1 MSGLDSFAAKTDR
14 MKTPDHNFGIYK
26 GRTSSISTIC
36 RSAIA
41 LLFLFPAFIFSV
53 ACDDG
58 AHDPHDRIP
67 DMREHTICLK
77 TVPVM
82 GQAGG
87 TSGGTVDVFIYNDD
101 ALKRLDAYQRLEI
114 GKDHTV
120 DAASGKG
127 RKIVVAILNPQMR
140 DYEWNGI
147 SSLESISGMYADLCM
162 ESPETPVMSG
172 TAFLDAETDSS
183 CEMMLAPLVSVIDIR
198 SIRCDFSGKLYD
210 GEKLENAYAYLTN
223 VNSLA
228 LLMKDKG
235 FMPAAPLNSDGYHYE
250 SSRRMMHPEM
260 VYADFPANI
269 GAEKIQPGIRLYC
282 YPNSSID
289 DTAGTPFTRLVIA
302 GDISGTRYYYPINI
316 NGMGTGSDGKPSG
329 IDRNCRYVLDLTI
342 TQTGVTDPS
351 VPVSPE
357 AVMTDWTVMEWN
369 SLPETEIEF

>member
-1 MSGLDSFAAKTDR
+1 
-14 MKTPDHNFGIYK
+14 
-26 GRTSSISTIC
+26 
-36 RSAIA
+36 
-41 LLFLFPAFIFSV
+41 
-53 ACDDG
+53 
-58 AHDPHDRIP
+58 
-67 DMREHTICLK
+67 
-77 TVPVM
+77 M

-114 GKDHTV
+114 GKNHTV

-140 DYEWNGI
+140 DYEWNEI

-162 ESPETPVMSG
+162 ESPGTPVMSG

-183 CEMMLAPLVSVIDIR
+183 CEMMLAPLVSVIEIR

-269 GAEKIQPGIRLYC
+269 GAEKIQPEIRLYC
-282 YPNSSID
+282 YPNSSTE

-316 NGMGTGSDGKPSG
+316 NGMGTGPDGKPSG